1 MVADVDLPRGGPGVE
16 ASAFGGPGNIVG
28 VGHEGLRRLRENRIL
43 TGAAACGN
51 PGSPCRIPCPPQL
64 SARTGIGP
72 ADEDTTMKHGARND
86 IPAEVVAIKRGSVMA
101 QVEAKIVGTDYRI
114 TSVMTLDSLDE
125 LDLKHGDTVHV
136 IAKAVNV
143 LLVKP

>member
-1 MVADVDLPRGGPGVE
+1 
-16 ASAFGGPGNIVG
+16 
-28 VGHEGLRRLRENRIL
+28 
-43 TGAAACGN
+43 
-51 PGSPCRIPCPPQL
+51 
-64 SARTGIGP
+64 
-72 ADEDTTMKHGARND
+72 MKHGARND

-101 QVEAKIVGTDYRI
+101 QVEAQIVGTDYRI

-125 LDLKHGDTVHV
+125 LDLKDGDTVHV